1 MRGVQPVYS
10 LFGQKFPL
18 KKSALTHSVD
28 TGLNRLAFE
37 FAKRIGGDPM
47 GRFRA
52 FVGDTLRAIRSQAVE
67 LGIALADLPERPVHR
82 FLDEIARIR
91 GAFLDDRQLGR
102 KDVIRRRFIMDRQH
116 RNHGDCL

>member
-1 MRGVQPVYS
+1 
-10 LFGQKFPL
+10 
-18 KKSALTHSVD
+18 
-28 TGLNRLAFE
+28 
-37 FAKRIGGDPM
+37 M

-52 FVGDTLRAIRSQAVE
+52 FVGDTLRAILSQAVE
-67 LGIALADLPERPVHR
+67 VGIALADMPERPVHR

-116 RNHGDCL
+116 RNHGERSPFDEFLLAVPPIAYQITGEIGFPEQVRATLVA